1 MTARSRSFSKVLI
14 ANRGEVALRIL
25 RACRELG
32 LRTVAVYSQADA
44 EALHVRFADQAVCIG
59 PPPARDSY
67 LNIPAIIS
75 AAEITGADAL
85 HPGYGFLAENA
96 EFAALCERCG
106 LVFIGPSAPLMALM
120 GDKVRAREAMV
131 RAGVPVLPGSGV
143 LATEDELRR
152 AAGDI
157 GYPLIIKACA
167 GGGGR
172 GMKIVRDEGALVT
185 AWSTA
190 RSEAQAGF
198 GNPDVYVER
207 FISAPR
213 HIEIQVMGDRH
224 GQVVHLGE
232 RECSIQR
239 RHQKLVEEAPS
250 AVLDAAAREQLGGLA
265 VRACAA
271 VGYDN
276 AGTLEF
282 LRDESGRCY
291 FMEMNT
297 RLQVEHTVTELVAG
311 VDMVQAQLA
320 VAAGERLAWRQEQLQ
335 PRGHAIECRI
345 NAEDPLTFA
354 PCPGRITALHWP
366 GGYGVRVDTAA
377 YAQYVVPPHY
387 DSLIAKLVVWGA
399 TRDEAIRR
407 LRRALGELV
416 IEGIGSNV
424 ELFRE
429 IAASDDF
436 AAARLDTHFLERLA
450 QARPG

>member
-1 MTARSRSFSKVLI
+1 MTPARRTFSKVLI
-14 ANRGEVALRIL
+14 ANRGEIALRIL
-25 RACRELG
+25 RACREVG

-59 PPPARDSY
+59 PAPARDSY

-75 AAEITGADAL
+75 AAEITGADAV
-85 HPGYGFLAENA
+85 HPGYGFLAESA
-96 EFAALCERCG
+96 EFAELCERCG
-106 LVFIGPSAPLMALM
+106 LVFIGPSPRLMGLM
-120 GDKVRAREAMV
+120 GDKVRARAAMAA
-131 RAGVPVLPGSGV
+131 AGVPILPGSGV
-143 LATEDELRR
+143 LATEAELRSAAR
-152 AAGDI
+152 AI

-172 GMKIVRDEGALVT
+172 GMKIVGDESTLLASWT
-185 AWSTA
+185 TA
-190 RSEAQAGF
+190 RSEAEAGF

-224 GQVVHLGE
+224 GKVVHLGE

-250 AVLDAAAREQLGGLA
+250 AILSPADRAQLGALA

-282 LRDESGRCY
+282 LRDESGHCY

-311 VDMVQAQLA
+311 VDLVQAQLA
-320 VAAGERLAWRQEQLQ
+320 VAAGEPLAWNQDQLQ
-335 PRGHAIECRI
+335 LRGHAIECRI
-345 NAEDPLTFA
+345 NAEDPVTFA
-354 PCPGRITALHWP
+354 PSPGRITALHWP

-416 IEGIGSNV
+416 IEGIVSNV

-429 IAASDDF
+429 IAASEAF
-436 AAARLDTHFLERLA
+436 AAARLDTHFLERLV
-450 QARPG
+450 RERKG